1 MSHANSPEYFTLYG
15 VCPFDGTTTV
25 YGIFE
30 NMEAVTLRLR
40 AMYTSCGSEYHIECF
55 HLTTEKIAKERYESF
70 QKARKEQEAREVAEA
85 EKKAEEVV
93 A

>member
-1 MSHANSPEYFTLYG
+1 MSHPNSPEYFTLYG

-30 NMEAVTLRLR
+30 NMEAVTLRLK

-55 HLTTEKIAKERYESF
+55 HLTTEEVAKERYESF
-70 QKARKEQEAREVAEA
+70 QKSRKEQEARELAEA

>member
-1 MSHANSPEYFTLYG
+1 MSHPNSPEYFTLYG

-30 NMEAVTLRLR
+30 NMEAVTLRLK
-40 AMYTSCGSEYHIECF
+40 ALYTSCGSEYHIECF
-55 HLTTEKIAKERYESF
+55 HLTTEEVAKERYGEF
-70 QKARKEQEAREVAEA
+70 QKAKKEEEARELAM

>member
-1 MSHANSPEYFTLYG
+1 MSHENSPEYFTLYG

-30 NMEAVTLRLR
+30 NMEAVTLRMKAL
-40 AMYTSCGSEYHIECF
+40 YTTCGSEYHIECF
-55 HLTTEKIAKERYESF
+55 HLTTEEMAKKRYAEF
-70 QKARKEQEAREVAEA
+70 QKAMKEEKGKEMAEA

>member
-1 MSHANSPEYFTLYG
+1 MSHPNSPEYFTLYG

-30 NMEAVTLRLR
+30 NMEAVTLRLK

-55 HLTTEKIAKERYESF
+55 HLTTEEVAKERYESF
-70 QKARKEQEAREVAEA
+70 QKAKKEEEARELAM

>member
-15 VCPFDGTTTV
+15 VCPFDGSTTV

-30 NMEAVTLRLR
+30 NMEAVTLRMKAL
-40 AMYTSCGSEYHIECF
+40 YTSCGSEYHIECF
-55 HLTTEKIAKERYESF
+55 HLTTEEMAKERYTEF
-70 QKARKEQEAREVAEA
+70 QKAKKEEEARELAM

>member
-30 NMEAVTLRLR
+30 NMEAVTYRLK
-40 AMYTSCGSEYHIECF
+40 ALYTTCGSEYHIECF
-55 HLTTEKIAKERYESF
+55 HLTTEEVAKGRYTEF
-70 QKARKEQEAREVAEA
+70 QKAKKEQEAKEMAEA

>member
-1 MSHANSPEYFTLYG
+1 M
-15 VCPFDGTTTV
+15 

-30 NMEAVTLRLR
+30 NMEAVTYRLK
-40 AMYTSCGSEYHIECF
+40 ALYTTCGSEYHIECF
-55 HLTTEKIAKERYESF
+55 HLTTEEVAKGRYTEF
-70 QKARKEQEAREVAEA
+70 QKAKKEQEAKEMAEA